1 MFLVSFLKSVTSSI
15 VFTITDYYLLW
26 ISILSTE
33 CSKVQMS
40 YIFAPLKLHL
50 VTAERYLFTLSD
62 KLSQGLHGKCT
73 FKFFLL
79 NYFLWKLLRKL
90 TFSPFV
96 ILLTYKLENIRNDIF
111 WHWHHLSIP
120 TLILYVRQESWGLRF
135 CSVLSVNKL
144 HDSVKTC
151 VKFH

>member
-79 NYFLWKLLRKL
+79 NYFLWKHWKQLRKL

-96 ILLTYKLENIRNDIF
+96 SIDLQIRKYKKWHILTLTP
-111 WHWHHLSIP
+111 SIYTNP
-120 TLILYVRQESWGLRF
+120 YLICETGELRVEILF
-135 CSVLSVNKL
+135 SFEC
-144 HDSVKTC
+144 
-151 VKFH
+151 

>member
-1 MFLVSFLKSVTSSI
+1 MFLVSFLKYVTSSI

-79 NYFLWKLLRKL
+79 NYFLWKQLRKL

-111 WHWHHLSIP
+111 WHWHHHLYQPLS
-120 TLILYVRQESWGLRF
+120 YMWDRRVEGW
-135 CSVLSVNKL
+135 
-144 HDSVKTC
+144 DSVQFWVLISCMTQLKL
-151 VKFH
+151 V